1 MPMPKTS
8 ECQSNHSD
16 VTELK
21 ILDNDLVA
29 YSTKDHGLKIISS
42 EDCSIKLSIDKV
54 HELFSNSYSSSF
66 SPNGEFLAFCVKT
79 QIYIIH
85 IASRIVIKIIN
96 CDNEDI
102 EIVSF
107 DLESKYIIAGTACGR
122 VLLYRYDGSS
132 LLGRLCSFKKIN
144 QKDDLTQSFISAIA
158 FYKNRLACAS
168 HNGDIF
174 IIDIHSRLGRT
185 SFANSFIRVNTLCFL
200 DETTIISGN
209 ANGTLFINY
218 IEDEKKSK
226 QVKTGFKTISAII
239 RMPNPNYIM
248 ISGNV
253 NYVSLYDIKNNK
265 IVHHKYLE
273 FKGKVTKIGLTDNTL
288 IAVVDNLTLYHVQL
302 PSVAKLKS
310 FILHNKLDAAFH
322 LCEQDCMITESLE
335 YKKLQDSYNKIYEQA
350 IELLINQQK
359 TEALKLLDIFKNIP
373 SKKDEIA
380 LLFKSFEHYPRLQ
393 ELFLEKKYALA
404 YALCAKFP
412 ALESTSQYKKM
423 EELWREAFINAQK
436 QILLGR
442 DEIAK
447 SLLLEYVTILS
458 KRPMIRLILN
468 HNKEFIEFLKV
479 VEAKNFLKV
488 NEIVK
493 TNEAFTKIPTYK
505 LLENDIECGLLEIKD
520 FIKIGNTNAA
530 KENILKFEGLPS
542 VAIEIAKLTQ
552 EYQNMQ
558 KLLKAYKDG
567 NLIACYEILDEHIS
581 LSFTELGESLQ
592 MKWSELIHTCEEYAL
607 RGNIKD
613 IKVTL
618 GGLINLSTRRDKIG
632 DLLRVSFH
640 TKIKILMTKK
650 SFKNAENIIYSYI
663 DIFGT
668 DMEINSLI
676 RLYETVTNTRLA
688 VSHNSRQTR
697 DNWINFEMIMNS

>member
-1 MPMPKTS
+1 MPKIS
-8 ECQSNHSD
+8 ECQNNLSD

-21 ILDNDLVA
+21 ILDNNLVA
-29 YSTKDHGLKIISS
+29 YSTKNHGIKIISS
-42 EDCSIKLSIDKV
+42 EDCSTKLSINNV
-54 HELFSNSYSSSF
+54 HELFHPNTFSTSF
-66 SPNGEFLAFCVKT
+66 SPNGAFLAFCVTT

-85 IASRIVIKIIN
+85 IASSIVIKIIN
-96 CDNEDI
+96 CDNEEI
-102 EIVSF
+102 EILSF

-122 VLLYRYDGSS
+122 VLQYRYDGSS
-132 LLGRLCSFKKIN
+132 LLGRLCSFKKSN
-144 QKDDLTQSFISAIA
+144 QNYDLSFISAIA

-174 IIDIHSRLGRT
+174 IIDIHSRLSKT
-185 SFANSFIRVNTLCFL
+185 SLTNSFIRVNALCFL
-200 DETTIISGN
+200 DETTLISGN
-209 ANGTLFINY
+209 ADGTLFINY
-218 IEDEKKSK
+218 LEDEKKSK
-226 QVKTGFKTISAII
+226 QISTGFKTICKII

-248 ISGNV
+248 ISGDA

-265 IVHHKYLE
+265 IVHNKYLE
-273 FKGKVTKIGLTDNTL
+273 FKGKVTKIALTNNTTL
-288 IAVVDNLTLYHVQL
+288 LAVIDNLNIVQVQL

-310 FILHNKLDAAFH
+310 LILHNKLDAAFH
-322 LCEQDCMITESLE
+322 LCEKDCMIKESLE
-335 YKKLQDSYNKIYEQA
+335 YKKLQESYDKIYEQA
-350 IELLINQQK
+350 VEFLVNQQK
-359 TEALKLLDIFKNIP
+359 TEAIKLLETFKNIP

-393 ELFLEKKYALA
+393 EFFLEKKYALA

-412 ALESTSQYKKM
+412 ALERTSQYKKM

-468 HNKEFIEFLKV
+468 HNKEFIEFLKA

-505 LLENDIECGLLEIKD
+505 LLENDIEYGLLEIKD
-520 FIKIGNTNAA
+520 FIKKGDTDAA
-530 KENILKFEGLPS
+530 KENLVKFEGLAS
-542 VAIEIAKLTQ
+542 VTTEIKKLTQ
-552 EYQNMQ
+552 EYQNMH
-558 KLLKAYKDG
+558 KLQKAYKDG
-567 NLIACYEILDEHIS
+567 NLIVCYEILDTQNN
-581 LSFTELGESLQ
+581 LSYTKLAESLEK
-592 MKWSELIHTCEEYAL
+592 KWSELIHICEEYAL

-618 GGLINLSTRRDKIG
+618 GGLIYLSTRRDKIG

-676 RLYETVTNTRLA
+676 RLYENVTNTRLA
-688 VSHNSRQTR
+688 ISDNSRQTR